1 MGFGTM
7 YWWLGILLGIVMLYF
22 GSDWLVDGAK
32 KLALR
37 LGISPF
43 VIGLTVLAFGS
54 SSPECIT
61 SIVSTST
68 PDIIIGNVIGSN
80 IANIGLCIGLAA
92 LLNPMVAKYAS
103 MRFEIITMVFSA
115 ILITIMGI
123 RGFIGPIEGII
134 LMILLIT
141 FILAVY
147 FMKRDDKASQES
159 YTSEIDNDI
168 DRSTKKLV
176 LWIGMC
182 IVGLVLPYFGA
193 RFFIDGATDLA
204 ETLGVSKLMIGL
216 IVVAIGTSLPE
227 LCISLMASF
236 KGENELAVSNIVGSN
251 IFNAFFVLGIGA
263 SLVNVPVS
271 DPTLY
276 FHMPIMI
283 GLSVLMFLMVWRSN
297 KITKVYGAI
306 LLTIYI
312 AYIVTMAFVPSLTM

>member
-1 MGFGTM
+1 MD
-7 YWWLGILLGIVMLYF
+7 WWLGILLGIVMLYF

-37 LGISPF
+37 LGVSPF
-43 VIGLTVLAFGS
+43 VIGITVLAFGS

-61 SIVSTST
+61 SIVSTSN
-68 PDIIIGNVIGSN
+68 PEIIMGNVIGSN

-103 MRFEIITMVFSA
+103 MRFEIITMVVSA
-115 ILITIMGI
+115 MLITLMGI
-123 RGFIGPIEGII
+123 GGFITTIEGII
-134 LMILLIT
+134 LIILLVT
-141 FILAVY
+141 FVLTVY
-147 FMKRDDKASQES
+147 FMKRNDESGQES
-159 YTSEIDNDI
+159 YTSEIETEI
-168 DRSTKKLV
+168 DRSAKKLI

-182 IVGLVLPYFGA
+182 VVGLVLLYFGA
-193 RFFIDGATDLA
+193 TFFIDGAKQLA
-204 ETLGVSKLMIGL
+204 VEIGVSDLMIGL

-263 SLVNVPVS
+263 SLVNIPVS
-271 DPTLY
+271 EPTLY

-283 GLSVLMFLMVWRSN
+283 GLSLLMFLMVWRSN
-297 KITKVYGAI
+297 RISRVYGAL
-306 LLTIYI
+306 LLTVYVV
-312 AYIVTMAFVPSLTM
+312 YIVTMALVPSLTI